1 MDSYLLAA
9 FIIFFVLVCLYQWE
23 TTKNIKSKELAKL
36 TKIASEVPKDENE
49 VEPEAIFDN
58 SRLDRYQ
65 DQYYS
70 KRFENNLDIDGQ
82 NNWNFF

>member
-23 TTKNIKSKELAKL
+23 TTKNKNKQELAKL
-36 TKIASEVPKDENE
+36 TKIANMEPMDENE
-49 VEPEAIFDN
+49 VEPEAPFDN

-65 DQYYS
+65 DQYYG
-70 KRFENNLDIDGQ
+70 KRFENDLDVDGH

>member
-23 TTKNIKSKELAKL
+23 TTKSKKNQELARL
-36 TKIASEVPKDENE
+36 TKIANMEPMDENE
-49 VEPEAIFDN
+49 VEPEAPFDN

-70 KRFENNLDIDGQ
+70 KRFENHLDLDSK